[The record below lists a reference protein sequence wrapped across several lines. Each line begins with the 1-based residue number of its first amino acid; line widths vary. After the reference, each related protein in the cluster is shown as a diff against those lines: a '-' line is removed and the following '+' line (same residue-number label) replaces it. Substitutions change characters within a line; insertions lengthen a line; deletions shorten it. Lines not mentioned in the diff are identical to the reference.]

1 MSTNAYGFDFLRSE
15 HQLPPGGQGQG
26 EQGEQVG
33 AAAAAIPNTPP
44 PPLHVKSDLE
54 AQYDVLQ
61 FLSGHRTSGCL
72 PPSVIAKATA
82 VHLDPSSPRYRSS
95 AGVADLLARNPKV
108 RIEMIPD
115 PENPTLLLPTY
126 GYQAKFANVTDRAGL
141 LAQVNRCPCGVGLRD
156 LQDSYGGALRD
167 AAALVAAGEVIAV
180 SNPEDKDRVLF
191 PRGEAFLVELDG
203 IAGMGTADRYRD
215 ELVRA
220 NRELQKWR
228 LEAQEAQEAQ
238 EAEDEGGIGNSQ
250 GKNAEDTCTSTCT
263 TTCSK
268 GAAKPEEKSKEN
280 GAGGG
285 GCIIN
290 PNASTA
296 GRGDATCTPTC
307 TPTPTCTAATADAE
321 TEKCRLEEEQRS
333 HRINAAI
340 ARVQEARRRL
350 ERSAQ
355 LLSIDVDP
363 LPQIRRGE
371 AIQVGGTWFRV
382 SSAIR
387 EGVPLEDQPA
397 RAQAPPSVVMMR
409 DLSKKNDAEGYVHS
423 FAERVIPL
431 DGRPP
436 TEAAENLRKAKAARE
451 RLHKVAGSIKSAK
464 SGGGTSSRVG
474 VSGGASS
481 QLLSSHA
488 GAANPESLAAA
499 FVSSFKAAA
508 ETAAGGSGG
517 RIPGGAP
524 GSGAVRKRTVAISG
538 RPSAAAAAA
547 GGPTASSSNSSNGG
561 KSEGRKRT
569 VTEMVQDAK
578 EAAMD
583 PSLYYIHARRH
594 GCTKDVRQMFLA
606 TRADVPESE
615 VVLHKLMIQ
624 HKLIDPGEPMRRPRM
639 KLQSNLDNDGKPK
652 KRRYYERKNQR
663 MTNTHLIGHEIGAVL
678 AKAADRQQQGK
689 EVGDGGM

>member
-1 MSTNAYGFDFLRSE
+1 MSTPNAYGFDFLRSE

-26 EQGEQVG
+26 EQVG
-33 AAAAAIPNTPP
+33 AAAAAAAAIPNTPP

-82 VHLDPSSPRYRSS
+82 VHLDPSSPRYDRSS
-95 AGVADLLARNPKV
+95 AGVAALLARNPKV

-203 IAGMGTADRYRD
+203 IAGMGTADRHRD

-228 LEAQEAQEAQ
+228 LEAQEA
-238 EAEDEGGIGNSQ
+238 EAEDGIGNSQ
-250 GKNAEDTCTSTCT
+250 GKNAEDACTRT
-263 TTCSK
+263 
-268 GAAKPEEKSKEN
+268 EKSKEN

-290 PNASTA
+290 PNASTD
-296 GRGDATCTPTC
+296 GTGDATCTPTC

-321 TEKCRLEEEQRS
+321 TEKCRVEEEQRS

-355 LLSIDVDP
+355 LLSTDVDP

-464 SGGGTSSRVG
+464 KSGGGTS
-474 VSGGASS
+474 
-481 QLLSSHA
+481 
-488 GAANPESLAAA
+488 
-499 FVSSFKAAA
+499 
-508 ETAAGGSGG
+508 
-517 RIPGGAP
+517 
-524 GSGAVRKRTVAISG
+524 
-538 RPSAAAAAA
+538 
-547 GGPTASSSNSSNGG
+547 
-561 KSEGRKRT
+561 
-569 VTEMVQDAK
+569 
-578 EAAMD
+578 
-583 PSLYYIHARRH
+583 
-594 GCTKDVRQMFLA
+594 
-606 TRADVPESE
+606 
-615 VVLHKLMIQ
+615 
-624 HKLIDPGEPMRRPRM
+624 
-639 KLQSNLDNDGKPK
+639 
-652 KRRYYERKNQR
+652 
-663 MTNTHLIGHEIGAVL
+663 
-678 AKAADRQQQGK
+678 
-689 EVGDGGM
+689 

>member
-15 HQLPPGGQGQG
+15 HRLPPGGQGG
-26 EQGEQVG
+26 QGEQVG
-33 AAAAAIPNTPP
+33 AAAAAAAAAAIPNTPP
-44 PPLHVKSDLE
+44 SPPLPVPAHQHVKSDLE

-95 AGVADLLARNPKV
+95 AGVAALLARNPKV
-108 RIEMIPD
+108 RTEMIPD

-126 GYQAKFANVTDRAGL
+126 GYRARFAHVTDRAGL

-167 AAALVAAGEVIAV
+167 AAALVAAGEVLAV
-180 SNPEDKDRVLF
+180 ANPEDRDRVLF

-203 IAGMGTADRYRD
+203 IAGMGAADRHRD
-215 ELVRA
+215 ELVGA

-228 LEAQEAQEAQ
+228 LEAQEAQEA
-238 EAEDEGGIGNSQ
+238 EAEDGIGNSQ
-250 GKNAEDTCTSTCT
+250 GKNAEDTCTRTCT
-263 TTCSK
+263 STCSK

-290 PNASTA
+290 PNASTD
-296 GRGDATCTPTC
+296 GTGDATCTPTC

-355 LLSIDVDP
+355 LLSTDVDP

-464 SGGGTSSRVG
+464 KSGGGTSSRVG

-508 ETAAGGSGG
+508 KTAAGGPGG
-517 RIPGGAP
+517 RMPGGAP
-524 GSGAVRKRTVAISG
+524 GPGAVWKRTVAISG
-538 RPSAAAAAA
+538 RPSAAAAA
-547 GGPTASSSNSSNGG
+547 GGPSASSSNSSNGD
-561 KSEGRKRT
+561 KSEGRKRI

-583 PSLYYIHARRH
+583 SSLHYIHARRH
-594 GCTKDVRQMFLA
+594 GCTKDVR
-606 TRADVPESE
+606 
-615 VVLHKLMIQ
+615 
-624 HKLIDPGEPMRRPRM
+624 
-639 KLQSNLDNDGKPK
+639 
-652 KRRYYERKNQR
+652 
-663 MTNTHLIGHEIGAVL
+663 
-678 AKAADRQQQGK
+678 
-689 EVGDGGM
+689 